1 MFIHCLLDWQVEHP
15 VTEMVTGQDLVEWQ
29 IRVANGEVLPL
40 QQSEIKLMGMKH
52 NTVIELSLLLSSSI
66 LIPNV

>member
-1 MFIHCLLDWQVEHP
+1 M
-15 VTEMVTGQDLVEWQ
+15 TEMVTGQDLVEWQ

-52 NTVIELSLLLSSSI
+52 NTLESLMLFGFLI
-66 LIPNV
+66 LNSCTFV